1 MSSQS
6 VPLPS
11 LILYSYWRSS
21 SAFRVRIGLYAKGLP
36 FELRC
41 VNLLERAH
49 EQAAYL
55 ERAPGGF
62 LPCLELDGEA
72 FVESVAI
79 LELIDVLSP
88 SLRLFPEAP
97 KARARVMELVE
108 TINSGTQ
115 PLQNL
120 NVLQRFEESE
130 RAAWAKHFI
139 TRGLATY
146 ERLLARNEIAGTF
159 SGSFS
164 YGDSFTA
171 ADCYLVPQVYNA
183 KRFGVDLTQLPRL
196 AKVAEGLQA
205 HPAVVKAMPEAQPD
219 APGVSK

>member
-1 MSSQS
+1 M
-6 VPLPS
+6 
-11 LILYSYWRSS
+11 
-21 SAFRVRIGLYAKGLP
+21 GLYAKGLP

-49 EQAAYL
+49 DQATYMD
-55 ERAPGGF
+55 RAPGGF
-62 LPCLELDGEA
+62 LPCLEIDGEA
-72 FVESVAI
+72 FIESVAI
-79 LELIDVLSP
+79 LELIDTLSS

-130 RAAWAKHFI
+130 RPAWAKHFI

-146 ERLLARNEIAGTF
+146 ERLLARNEKAGTF
-159 SGSFS
+159 NGSFS
-164 YGDSFTA
+164 YGEGLSA

-183 KRFGVDLTQLPRL
+183 KRFGVDLTQFPKL
-196 AKVAEGLQA
+196 AKVAEGLQT
-205 HPAVVKAMPEAQPD
+205 HPAVARAMPESQPD
-219 APGVSK
+219 AVGVKSRA